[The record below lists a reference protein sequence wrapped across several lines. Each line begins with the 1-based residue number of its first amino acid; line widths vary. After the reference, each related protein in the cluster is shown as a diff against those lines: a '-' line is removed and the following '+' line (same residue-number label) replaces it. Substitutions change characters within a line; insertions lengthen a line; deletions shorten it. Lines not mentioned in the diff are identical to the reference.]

1 MRIRHRVSIVAAGVL
16 FSLGSVGAAAAQ
28 MHAAAPA
35 IRFAPGV
42 SLQGGLFGDDD
53 PEKADRQLGL
63 SVSLQVRGQTTRRTG
78 LSLET
83 AFDLVGAPNPHLDET
98 ARTLHVLVGPEI
110 GRTIYVRPAAGAA
123 LRLWSGPENESGP
136 EFALTFGLAVGHRR
150 PFGARGPGLEVA
162 TRAAISYGV
171 LTWSVGLQVPIGR

>member
-1 MRIRHRVSIVAAGVL
+1 MRSRHRVSIVAAGVL
-16 FSLGSVGAAAAQ
+16 LGFGPIRTAAAQ
-28 MHAAAPA
+28 TPATAPS

-53 PEKADRQLGL
+53 PERSNRQPGL
-63 SVSLQVRGQTTRRTG
+63 SVSLQIRGQTARRTG

-83 AFDLVGAPNPHLDET
+83 AFDVTGIPNPHFDET
-98 ARTLHVLVGPEI
+98 ARTLHVLAGPEI
-110 GRTIYVRPAAGAA
+110 GRALYVRAAAGPA

-136 EFALTFGLAVGHRR
+136 EFGLTFGLAVGHRR

-162 TRAAISYGV
+162 ARAAVSSGV
-171 LTWSVGLQVPIGR
+171 LTWTVGVQVPFGG